1 MLDRQYR
8 GEDADQRILG
18 VGHPVVDL
26 AINWADRIDDRVA
39 TLPKSILTEPLLI
52 YRISDRVTTRSGVVS
67 SVIVGV
73 RMPED
78 NAGMTLLR
86 DWELLM
92 YLNKISES
100 RGVRRA
106 AVSESPDDINVL
118 EGSLVRALTFVE
130 TQLSSLFLPF
140 EVPDISSLAILWPA
154 GESS

>member
-8 GEDADQRILG
+8 GEDANQRILG

-52 YRISDRVTTRSGVVS
+52 YRISDRVTTRSGVLS
-67 SVIVGV
+67 SV

-86 DWELLM
+86 DWELLLH
-92 YLNKISES
+92 LNKISES

-106 AVSESPDDINVL
+106 DVSESPDDINVV

-130 TQLSSLFLPF
+130 TQLSSLSLPF

>member
-39 TLPKSILTEPLLI
+39 TLPKFILTEPLLI

-130 TQLSSLFLPF
+130 TQLSSLSLPF